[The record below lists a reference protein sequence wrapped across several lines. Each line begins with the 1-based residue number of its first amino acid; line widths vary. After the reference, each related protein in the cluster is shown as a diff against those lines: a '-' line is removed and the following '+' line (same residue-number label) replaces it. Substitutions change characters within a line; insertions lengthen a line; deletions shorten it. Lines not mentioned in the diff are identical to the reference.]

1 MKKIL
6 ILILLLPT
14 LSFAKLYDKIIA
26 VVNGEPITLSEVG
39 AVSLLEKME
48 NGDMKAMETL
58 MKRVDEAIE
67 YTLISQEAE
76 KLHISVSDRE
86 VERAIERIMK
96 ERGITREELKKALE
110 AEGITF
116 EIYKRMVKA
125 RLLKAR
131 ILATLIK
138 PKVMMREEDLERF
151 YKEHISLYFT
161 KPKRRVYQIF
171 TTSRENIEK
180 AYKELL
186 KGKSFKDVAL
196 EYGDPGSYDLGL
208 VGKGELIKPLDE
220 AIFSTPI
227 GKFSRP
233 FKTKFGYHIVFV
245 AKEIPGRPIPFE
257 KVKNRVKN
265 DYYTWA
271 VKKEYEEWLD
281 KLKRASVIEIK
292 L

>member
-1 MKKIL
+1 MKRLLL
-6 ILILLLPT
+6 IILLLPSF
-14 LSFAKLYDKIIA
+14 SFAKLYDKIIA

-76 KLHISVSDRE
+76 KLHITVSDKE
-86 VERAIERIMK
+86 VDRAIGRIME
-96 ERGITREELKKALE
+96 ERGITQKELKEALE
-110 AEGITF
+110 AEGITL

-138 PKVMMREEDLERF
+138 PKVMIREKDLVEF
-151 YKEHISLYFT
+151 YREHISKYST
-161 KPKRRVYQIF
+161 KPERRVYQIF
-171 TTSRENIEK
+171 TTSKKNIEK

-186 KGKSFKDVAL
+186 RGKSFRDVAL
-196 EYGDPGSYDLGL
+196 EYGDPGSYDLGF
-208 VGKGELIKPLDE
+208 VGKGELIKPLDD
-220 AIFSTPI
+220 AIFSTPV
-227 GKFSRP
+227 GRFSRP
-233 FKTKFGYHIVFV
+233 FKTRFGYHIVFV
-245 AKEIPGRPIPFE
+245 AKEIPGRPIPFDRIKN
-257 KVKNRVKN
+257 KVRN

-271 VKKEYEEWLD
+271 VKREYEEWLD
-281 KLKRASVIEIK
+281 KLKRSSIIEIK

>member
-1 MKKIL
+1 MRKL
-6 ILILLLPT
+6 LFLILLLPT
-14 LSFAKLYDKIIA
+14 LSFARLYDKIIA

-67 YTLISQEAE
+67 YALISQEAE
-76 KLHISVSDRE
+76 KLHITVNDKE
-86 VERAIERIMK
+86 VEEAIERIM
-96 ERGITREELKKALE
+96 ERRGITQEELKKALE
-110 AEGITF
+110 AEGITY
-116 EIYKRMVKA
+116 EIYKKMVKA

-138 PKVMMREEDLERF
+138 PKVMIREKDLMEF
-151 YKEHISLYFT
+151 YREHISMYST
-161 KPKRRVYQIF
+161 KPERKVYQIF

-186 KGKSFKDVAL
+186 KGKSFRDVAI
-196 EYGDPGSYDLGL
+196 EYGDLGSYDLGL
-208 VGKGELIKPLDE
+208 VGRGELIKPLDE
-220 AIFSTPI
+220 AIFSTPV

-245 AKEIPGRPIPFE
+245 VKEIPGRPIPFE
-257 KVKNRVKN
+257 KVKNKVKN

-281 KLKRASVIEIK
+281 KLKRSSVIEIK